1 MVPKLVKFI
10 EIIRTYSQ
18 ARPFL
23 SICLTFIRVEWQ
35 VSLLLLAHPI
45 GTVITL
51 YLLYSREAPCNMY
64 CLKQDISQKWH
75 DYHHQL
81 MSELRAKWE
90 SICSVW
96 CLVSHHYP
104 RQHARSPTRP
114 KVHNQ
119 RNDHHIEIQMTSKIS
134 DTWVRDCTEHFPDS
148 HIHGRLLIGTKP
160 HGNKLLTWS
169 PPVSC

>member
-1 MVPKLVKFI
+1 MFRGDCHKCSMQITIEVGSRHICWRGMKIFSVVWNHVCQVKVSHI
-10 EIIRTYSQ
+10 YQNHPYSQ

-23 SICLTFIRVEWQ
+23 SICLTFIWVEWQ

-45 GTVITL
+45 GTVITM
-51 YLLYSREAPCNMY
+51 YLLYSREDPCNMY
-64 CLKQDISQKWH
+64 CPIQDISLKWH

-119 RNDHHIEIQMTSKIS
+119 RNDHHIEILPK
-134 DTWVRDCTEHFPDS
+134 
-148 HIHGRLLIGTKP
+148 
-160 HGNKLLTWS
+160 
-169 PPVSC
+169 